1 MFPASP
7 VLAIRFFTIEPSL
20 IISEMQIKPTYPLGW
35 LPSKKKKEVEVDENV
50 EKLKHLCT
58 AGWDVK

>member
-1 MFPASP
+1 
-7 VLAIRFFTIEPSL
+7 
-20 IISEMQIKPTYPLGW
+20 MQIKTTYPLGW
-35 LPSKKKKEVEVDENV
+35 LPSKKKKEVEVDEDV